1 MFPGAGERGPCKAG
15 DFAGGASDPPV
26 CANDLCRDTA
36 FPFKHPAVD
45 VCYNAEGYEDYLK
58 KGWSSCGTWCENTKG
73 AGAGCANPPAC
84 NKCADHPTY
93 KHYHDWALHT
103 WHQPLQVCYND
114 EGWSQLNSRGYG
126 DCGTLCALPG
136 TCPGGSCHGCSGV
149 PECEAV
155 YFAASSTA
163 PPSGGRRLFE
173 PDKPCDTAELAEM
186 QTADS
191 VGCGAEPVKKS
202 ITVPAMSCEDAADDA
217 VAALIAELALPYANC
232 AELRAA
238 GECDRDIVK
247 QKCAAS
253 CDACGAAAPPRE
265 LYGCEDAA
273 DEVVAATSEEAMGT
287 RIEGCAELVAVMGDG
302 ACGHELLQTQCPA
315 TCGLCDD
322 FEAQDRLMNG
332 MRGRQMVAKP
342 CGE

>member
-1 MFPGAGERGPCKAG
+1 MFPGAGERGHCTSG
-15 DFAGGASDPPV
+15 MFAGGASDPPV

-73 AGAGCANPPAC
+73 AGWQGCDANPPAC

-114 EGWSQLNSRGYG
+114 EGWSNLNSHGSG
-126 DCGTLCALPG
+126 GCGTFCALPG

-155 YFAASSTA
+155 YLAASSTA

-173 PDKPCDTAELAEM
+173 PDKPLELSE
-186 QTADS
+186 
-191 VGCGAEPVKKS
+191 GAQE
-202 ITVPAMSCEDAADDA
+202 ARR
-217 VAALIAELALPYANC
+217 LL
-232 AELRAA
+232 
-238 GECDRDIVK
+238 
-247 QKCAAS
+247 
-253 CDACGAAAPPRE
+253 GAAPRE
-265 LYGCEDAA
+265 LGGLPDEGRELFEKKAECEDSA
-273 DEVVAATSEEAMGT
+273 DEVVAKISEEALG
-287 RIEGCAELVAVMGDG
+287 RPVSSCVEVMALG
-302 ACGHELLQTQCPA
+302 ACSHAMATMHCPA
-315 TCGLCDD
+315 TCGLCDTSCED
-322 FEAQDRLMNG
+322 SADEVVQQLSQEALGRALSCAGLKDIVGACHRAIVMKHCPASCGLCEDREYLERHMELANTYGEMNH
-332 MRGRQMVAKP
+332 RQLKKT
-342 CGE
+342 C

>member
-1 MFPGAGERGPCKAG
+1 MFPGAGERGHCTSG
-15 DFAGGASDPPV
+15 MFAGGASDPPV

-73 AGAGCANPPAC
+73 AGWQGCDANPPAC

-217 VAALIAELALPYANC
+217 VAALIAELDLPYASC
-232 AELRAA
+232 AELRTA
-238 GECDRDIVK
+238 GECDRAIVK
-247 QKCAAS
+247 KHCPAS
-253 CDACGAAAPPRE
+253 CDACA
-265 LYGCEDAA
+265 CEDAA
-273 DEVVAATSEEAMGT
+273 DE
-287 RIEGCAELVAVMGDG
+287 LVAKITREVFGRAVASCAALRSIRKDFGGAGG
-302 ACGHELLQTQCPA
+302 ACDHELAVKYCPA
-315 TCGLCDD
+315 TCGRCDV
-322 FEAQDRLMNG
+322 EAPSDRHG
-332 MRGRQMVAKP
+332 GRGLNDK
-342 CGE
+342 CIST